1 MNKEQFTKLV
11 SELVSIKQDEDS
23 LNKALQKFEPDFN
36 YICFGRYETLVV
48 RSLELAMNDTSSW
61 ISYWLYDCDCGK
73 NPMKVTNK
81 KGKRVPMKTIS
92 NLYDCIVNVK

>member
-1 MNKEQFTKLV
+1 MNKKEFIKLV
-11 SELVSIKQDEDS
+11 SELVSIKQDEDN

-48 RSLELAMNDTSSW
+48 RALEFAMNDTSSW

-73 NPMKVTNK
+73 KPMKVTDK
-81 KGKRVPMKTIS
+81 QGKRVPMKTIS
-92 NLYDCIVNVK
+92 NLYDCIIKV